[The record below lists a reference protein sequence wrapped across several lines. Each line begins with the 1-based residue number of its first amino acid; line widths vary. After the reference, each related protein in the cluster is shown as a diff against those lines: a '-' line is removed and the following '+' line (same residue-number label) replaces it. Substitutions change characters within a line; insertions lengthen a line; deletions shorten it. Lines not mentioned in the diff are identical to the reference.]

1 VGKYNDQENDKY
13 LLENNLLGVKTIEE
27 LEEAEAF
34 AFSLRAAQL
43 ERTENVIDSFTE
55 EHFKKLHYHLFQDI
69 YPFAGQFR
77 DVQLMKGNTR
87 FCQAQYIS
95 TYSSDLFNQLNKES
109 MWNSLDEAANRL
121 AYFKSELN
129 MLHPFRE
136 GNGRII
142 RIFIRAFA
150 LSKGVQWEY
159 ENIDRDVYIQAMIQS
174 VTNTEALKKLL
185 LETLVSSTN
194 DHDSKE

>member
-1 VGKYNDQENDKY
+1 
-13 LLENNLLGVKTIEE
+13 
-27 LEEAEAF
+27 
-34 AFSLRAAQL
+34 
-43 ERTENVIDSFTE
+43 
-55 EHFKKLHYHLFQDI
+55 
-69 YPFAGQFR
+69 
-77 DVQLMKGNTR
+77 
-87 FCQAQYIS
+87 
-95 TYSSDLFNQLNKES
+95 

-142 RIFIRAFA
+142 RIFIREFA